1 MFCGG
6 PSILHKTFI
15 PRSGN
20 VKLSNPL
27 HVRLNSRLFEKAN
40 LMGTL
45 TNHDPKITVLGRPAE
60 QGRWLLIP
68 LGMILLLCLGSVYS
82 WSIFRTP
89 LENELGISA
98 TESLLPYTFVLVF
111 YSIMMPIA
119 GFYIPRIG
127 TRLTTAIGGVVVGL
141 GYILSSFASHIGIL
155 VFTYGTIAGTG
166 IGIAYG
172 VPMVVVSRWFPD
184 KRGLAV
190 GLTIVGFGL
199 SPLITA
205 PLANQLIGAYTVR
218 PTLRILGI
226 AFTAIILAV
235 ALTMKLPP
243 KGWHPRHSAIAS
255 ASTSTSTYPGNLF
268 KSQSF
273 YGLWICYAIG
283 TVVGLSAIG
292 ISSPVG
298 EEIVNVNPTVA
309 ASSVSLFALFNG
321 VSRPLFGW
329 LSDRFR
335 PHYIATLSYVLILIA
350 CVLMV
355 NAQTGQVA
363 TYLIAFCLF
372 WFCLGG
378 WLAMAPT
385 ITLRFFNPDQ
395 YAQNYGIIFTAYGV
409 GALIGTLVTGQIRDL
424 FGTYTYVFYPM
435 SLLAI
440 IGIVTAWLLLKRE
453 HAPVGSGSNGI

>member
-1 MFCGG
+1 M
-6 PSILHKTFI
+6 SIATSHK
-15 PRSGN
+15 R
-20 VKLSNPL
+20 
-27 HVRLNSRLFEKAN
+27 
-40 LMGTL
+40 
-45 TNHDPKITVLGRPAE
+45 KITILGRPAD

-68 LGMILLLCLGSVYS
+68 LGMSILLCLGSVYS

-98 TESLLPYTFVLVF
+98 SASLLPYTFVLVF
-111 YSIMMPIA
+111 YAALMPIA

-127 TRLTTAIGGVVVGL
+127 TRVITAVGGIIVGS
-141 GYILSSFASHIGIL
+141 GYILSSFATHVGML
-155 VFTYGTIAGTG
+155 VFTYGVIAGTG
-166 IGIAYG
+166 VGITYG

-184 KRGLAV
+184 KKGLAV
-190 GLTIVGFGL
+190 GLTIIGFGL

-205 PLANQLIGAYTVR
+205 PLANHLISVYTVR

-226 AFTAIILAV
+226 AFTAIILTIS
-235 ALTMKLPP
+235 LTMKLPP
-243 KGWHPRHSAIAS
+243 KGWHPRQNIAAS
-255 ASTSTSTYPGNLF
+255 ASILDSSYPKNLL
-268 KSQSF
+268 KSRSF

-283 TVVGLSAIG
+283 TLVGLSAIG
-292 ISSPVG
+292 ISSAVG
-298 EEIVNVNPTVA
+298 EEIININPTMAARSVA
-309 ASSVSLFALFNG
+309 LFALFNG

-329 LSDRFR
+329 LADRFK
-335 PHYIATLSYVLILIA
+335 PHYIAILSYVLILIA

-355 NAQTGQVA
+355 NAETGQVG

-385 ITLRFFNPDQ
+385 ITLGFFNPDQ

-409 GALIGTLVTGQIRDL
+409 GALIGTLVTGRVRDL

-435 SLLAI
+435 ALLAI
-440 IGIVTAWLLLKRE
+440 MGIIVACLLLKKERSSST
-453 HAPVGSGSNGI
+453 A